1 MSTDTQTNPAAT
13 SSSQTPKRG
22 GGPLRLSYTHEAMVD
37 LILQEPTVTTKELA
51 EVFDLTPGWVSRVV
65 ASDSFQARIAER
77 KAQLIDPVITHSL
90 RERVQ
95 GVAVQSIA
103 IIQEKL
109 AAEESAAYA
118 LEALGVAAPALL
130 GKRNGK

>member
-1 MSTDTQTNPAAT
+1 MSTDTQANPAAT